1 MNDAML
7 LTAARDAYERGRVK
21 KGMRRALL
29 VLPFTF
35 VPLYACVAAGRGALM
50 LCVIAAV
57 AALVVLFNWRGQ
69 DFARGANVG
78 LIAGLSPLLLPFVT
92 SFIAPIC
99 STLICGLLPAASIA
113 GGFVAALCLAGGS
126 LARFR
131 RDSLDDFFD
140 RRPSAGFWIAAVSV
154 TVTLG
159 IAGCLHVGL
168 AGLAGMALGLA
179 VGTLPVVAAY
189 AFKVR

>member
-7 LTAARDAYERGRVK
+7 LTAARHAYERGRVK
-21 KGMRRALL
+21 KGVRRALL
-29 VLPFTF
+29 VLPLTCL
-35 VPLYACVAAGRGALM
+35 PLYACMAAGRGALM
-50 LCVIAAV
+50 LSVIAAV
-57 AALVVLFNWRGQ
+57 AALVVLFHWRGQ

-92 SFIAPIC
+92 SWFAPIC
-99 STLICGLLPAASIA
+99 STLVCGLLPAASIV

-126 LARFR
+126 LHER
-131 RDSLDDFFD
+131 SG
-140 RRPSAGFWIAAVSV
+140 PGFWLAALSV

-179 VGTLPVVAAY
+179 AGTLPVLAAY

>member
-7 LTAARDAYERGRVK
+7 LTAARHAYERGRVK
-21 KGMRRALL
+21 KGVRRALL
-29 VLPFTF
+29 VLPFTC

-50 LCVIAAV
+50 LFVIALV
-57 AALVVLFNWRGQ
+57 AALVALFHWRGQ

-92 SFIAPIC
+92 SWMAPIC
-99 STLICGLLPAASIA
+99 STLICGLLPAASIG

-126 LARFR
+126 LNRFR
-131 RDSLDDFFD
+131 RDSLDE
-140 RRPSAGFWIAAVSV
+140 RPGAGFWLAAVSV
-154 TVTLG
+154 TVALG

-168 AGLAGMALGLA
+168 AGLMGMAIGFA
-179 VGTLPVVAAY
+179 VGTLPVLAAY

>member
-7 LTAARDAYERGRVK
+7 LTAARHAYERGRAK
-21 KGMRRALL
+21 KGVRRALL
-29 VLPFTF
+29 VLPVTCL
-35 VPLYACVAAGRGALM
+35 PLYACVAAGRGALM
-50 LCVIAAV
+50 LFVIAAV
-57 AALVVLFNWRGQ
+57 AALVVLFHWRGQ

-92 SFIAPIC
+92 SWIAPIC
-99 STLICGLLPAASIA
+99 STLICGFLPAASIA

-126 LARFR
+126 LE
-131 RDSLDDFFD
+131 
-140 RRPSAGFWIAAVSV
+140 RPSAGFWSAAVSV

-179 VGTLPVVAAY
+179 VGTLPVLAAY

>member
-7 LTAARDAYERGRVK
+7 LTAARHAYERGRVK
-21 KGMRRALL
+21 KGVRRALV

-35 VPLYACVAAGRGALM
+35 LPLYACVAAGRGTLM
-50 LCVIAAV
+50 VFVIAAV

-92 SFIAPIC
+92 SWIAPIC
-99 STLICGLLPAASIA
+99 STLVCGLLPAASIA

-126 LARFR
+126 LER
-131 RDSLDDFFD
+131 S
-140 RRPSAGFWIAAVSV
+140 STGFWIAAVSV

-168 AGLAGMALGLA
+168 GGLAGMALGLA
-179 VGTLPVVAAY
+179 VGTLPVLAAY

>member
-7 LTAARDAYERGRVK
+7 LTAARHAYERGRVK
-21 KGMRRALL
+21 KGVRRALL

-35 VPLYACVAAGRGALM
+35 VPLHACVAAGRGALM
-50 LCVIAAV
+50 VFVIAAV
-57 AALVVLFNWRGQ
+57 AALVVLFHWRGQ

-78 LIAGLSPLLLPFVT
+78 LIAGLSPLLFPFVT
-92 SFIAPIC
+92 SWIAPIC
-99 STLICGLLPAASIA
+99 SALICGLLPAASIA
-113 GGFVAALCLAGGS
+113 GGFVAALCLAEGS
-126 LARFR
+126 LE
-131 RDSLDDFFD
+131 
-140 RRPSAGFWIAAVSV
+140 RPSAGFWIAAVSV

-168 AGLAGMALGLA
+168 GGLAGMALGLA
-179 VGTLPVVAAY
+179 VGTLPVLAAY

>member
-7 LTAARDAYERGRVK
+7 LTAARHAYERGRVR
-21 KGMRRALL
+21 KGVHRALL
-29 VLPFTF
+29 VLPITA

-50 LCVIAAV
+50 LSVIAAV
-57 AALVVLFNWRGQ
+57 AALVVLFHWRGQ

-78 LIAGLSPLLLPFVT
+78 LIAGLTPLLLPFAT
-92 SFIAPIC
+92 SWIAPIC
-99 STLICGLLPAASIA
+99 STLVCGLLPAASIA

-126 LARFR
+126 LSRFR
-131 RDSLDDFFD
+131 RDFHDEK
-140 RRPSAGFWIAAVSV
+140 PGAGFWTAALSV

-159 IAGCLHVGL
+159 TAGCLHIGL

-179 VGTLPVVAAY
+179 IGTLPVLAAH
-189 AFKVR
+189 AIRVR

>member
-7 LTAARDAYERGRVK
+7 LTAARHAYERGRVK
-21 KGMRRALL
+21 KGGRRALL
-29 VLPFTF
+29 VLPFTL
-35 VPLYACVAAGRGALM
+35 VPLHACMAAGRGALM
-50 LCVIAAV
+50 LFVIAAV
-57 AALVVLFNWRGQ
+57 AALVVLFHWRGQ

-78 LIAGLSPLLLPFVT
+78 LIAGLSPLLLPFV
-92 SFIAPIC
+92 SSWIAPIC

-113 GGFVAALCLAGGS
+113 GGFTAVLCLAGGS
-126 LARFR
+126 LGRFR
-131 RDSLDDFFD
+131 RDFLDDFK
-140 RRPSAGFWIAAVSV
+140 RPGAGFWIAAVSV

-179 VGTLPVVAAY
+179 VGTLPVLAAY

>member
-7 LTAARDAYERGRVK
+7 LTAARYAYERGRVK
-21 KGMRRALL
+21 KGIRRALF

-35 VPLYACVAAGRGALM
+35 VPLYACVAAGRAGLM
-50 LCVIAAV
+50 LFVIAAV
-57 AALVVLFNWRGQ
+57 AALVVLFHWRGQ

-92 SFIAPIC
+92 SWIAPIC

-126 LARFR
+126 LAQ
-131 RDSLDDFFD
+131 
-140 RRPSAGFWIAAVSV
+140 RPSAGFWIAAVSV

-179 VGTLPVVAAY
+179 VGTLPVLAAY

>member
-7 LTAARDAYERGRVK
+7 LTAARHAYERGRVK
-21 KGMRRALL
+21 KGAHRALL
-29 VLPFTF
+29 VLPFTCL
-35 VPLYACVAAGRGALM
+35 PLYACFAAGRATEM
-50 LCVIAAV
+50 LFVIASV

-78 LIAGLSPLLLPFVT
+78 LTAGLSPLLLPLVT
-92 SFIAPIC
+92 SWIAPIC

-126 LARFR
+126 LSRFR
-131 RDSLDDFFD
+131 PDFLDDSLAK
-140 RRPSAGFWIAAVSV
+140 RPGLGFWIAAVSV

-159 IAGCLHVGL
+159 VAGCLHVGL

-179 VGTLPVVAAY
+179 VGTLPVLAAY

>member
-7 LTAARDAYERGRVK
+7 LTAARHAYERGRVK
-21 KGMRRALL
+21 KGVGRALL

-35 VPLYACVAAGRGALM
+35 LPLYACVAAGRGALM
-50 LCVIAAV
+50 LFVIATV

-92 SFIAPIC
+92 SWIAPIC

-126 LARFR
+126 LER
-131 RDSLDDFFD
+131 RG
-140 RRPSAGFWIAAVSV
+140 AGFWIAALSV

-179 VGTLPVVAAY
+179 VGTLPVLAAH

>member
-7 LTAARDAYERGRVK
+7 LTAARHAYERGRVK
-21 KGMRRALL
+21 KGVRRALL
-29 VLPFTF
+29 VLPVTCL
-35 VPLYACVAAGRGALM
+35 PLSACMTAGRGALM
-50 LCVIAAV
+50 LFVIAAV
-57 AALVVLFNWRGQ
+57 AALMVLFHWRGQ

-78 LIAGLSPLLLPFVT
+78 LVAGLSPLLLPFAA
-92 SFIAPIC
+92 SWIAPVC

-126 LARFR
+126 LGERAG
-131 RDSLDDFFD
+131 
-140 RRPSAGFWIAAVSV
+140 AGFWTAAVSV
-154 TVTLG
+154 TVILG
-159 IAGCLHVGL
+159 IAGCLHIGL

-179 VGTLPVVAAY
+179 VGSLPVLAAY

>member
-7 LTAARDAYERGRVK
+7 LTAARHAYERGRVK
-21 KGMRRALL
+21 KGVRRALL
-29 VLPFTF
+29 VLPFTCL
-35 VPLYACVAAGRGALM
+35 PLYACLAAGRGTLM
-50 LCVIAAV
+50 LVVIAAV
-57 AALVVLFNWRGQ
+57 AALMVLFHWRGQ
-69 DFARGANVG
+69 DFGRGANVG

-92 SFIAPIC
+92 SWIAPIC

-113 GGFVAALCLAGGS
+113 GGFMASLCLAGGGMT
-126 LARFR
+126 RFR
-131 RDSLDDFFD
+131 RDFLDE
-140 RRPSAGFWIAAVSV
+140 RPGAGFWIAAVSV

-168 AGLAGMALGLA
+168 AGLAGMAIGLA
-179 VGTLPVVAAY
+179 VGTLPVLAAY